1 MNGAS
6 NSLRL
11 CRRLWPRR
19 SELMRRADWLEA
31 ALLVAM
37 ITIALLVV
45 PVALAVGSETYAN
58 QVRVGDEQSLTRH
71 PATATLVSDAPPQ
84 AAGTRGETVSG
95 TSQVPA
101 RWTLPNGTERAGTV
115 RATNGART
123 GDPVSIWLDEAGNPT
138 DGPIT
143 DGQAASAGLAVAMGL
158 WVCAAA
164 ALCVLFLLARA
175 GLNRARSAAW
185 QREWARVEPGW
196 TPTA

>member
-1 MNGAS
+1 MNGTS

-31 ALLVAM
+31 ALGVAV
-37 ITIALLVV
+37 ITLALMLV

-58 QVRVGDEQSLTRH
+58 QVRAGNEQSLTRH
-71 PATATLVSDAPPQ
+71 PATATLVADAPPQ
-84 AAGTRGETVSG
+84 PVGTRGEAVSG
-95 TSQVPA
+95 ASQVPA

-115 RATNGART
+115 RADNGTRA
-123 GDPVSIWLDEAGNPT
+123 GDPVSIWLDESGNLT

-143 DGQAASAGLAVAMGL
+143 DGQAASAGLAVAIGL

-164 ALCVLFLLARA
+164 VLSVIFLLARA

-185 QREWARVEPGW
+185 QREWARVEPDW
-196 TPTA
+196 TRSC